1 MNISSHANW
10 INYKDK
16 EIIYINY
23 SGMLDDEL
31 RDAIQEANEFIKSV
45 EINDNLILVDVRNSS
60 SSEKLTVE
68 SLKESAKIFKKYS
81 KKVAVIG
88 VTPAQQVILT
98 FVNMFSGLGIKP
110 FEDEEDA
117 KNWLVE

>member
-1 MNISSHANW
+1 
-10 INYKDK
+10 
-16 EIIYINY
+16 
-23 SGMLDDEL
+23 MLDDEL

-68 SLKESAKIFKKYS
+68 SLKESAKIFKQYS

-110 FEDEEDA
+110 FEDIQDA